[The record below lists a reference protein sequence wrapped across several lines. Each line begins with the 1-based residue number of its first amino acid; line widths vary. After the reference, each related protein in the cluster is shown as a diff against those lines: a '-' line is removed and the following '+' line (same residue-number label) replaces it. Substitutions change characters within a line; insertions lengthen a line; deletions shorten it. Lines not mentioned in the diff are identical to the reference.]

1 MREFRREHPK
11 IELKLHTGDAAHG
24 ISRITNEQE
33 DIAIVARPAVLPE
46 KLAFRRI
53 AISPLVFIAP
63 KSGLPIPETP
73 DDWSQ
78 TPMILSEEGLG
89 RERVDKWFRK
99 LKIQPL
105 IYAQVAGHEAMV
117 SMVSLGFGIGAVP
130 RIVLDNSPLADRVQ
144 VLEKEQELGH
154 YDVGLCTLKKRLKS
168 PIIDAFWGSEH

>member
-1 MREFRREHPK
+1 
-11 IELKLHTGDAAHG
+11 
-24 ISRITNEQE
+24 
-33 DIAIVARPAVLPE
+33 
-46 KLAFRRI
+46 
-53 AISPLVFIAP
+53 
-63 KSGLPIPETP
+63 
-73 DDWSQ
+73 
-78 TPMILSEEGLG
+78 MILSEEGLG